1 MEIKKNS
8 LEQIEAQSKKQ
19 REIAKKLLE
28 ECKKQGLTNY
38 DVERVA
44 FHMGQA
50 VQNKKGELLRT
61 FDNSPF

>member
-1 MEIKKNS
+1 MENEQKS
-8 LEQIEAQSKKQ
+8 LEQIKAQSKKQ

-50 VQNKKGELLRT
+50 VQNKKCELLRT
-61 FDNSPF
+61 FDNSSF